1 MGGRFKQCHHAV
13 LNRDDQ
19 NDFTSVREA
28 KERRTSQTGQYRY
41 TTDRINDAQ
50 KIGNIGVVLKS
61 VQDVQAFPILVYF

>member
-1 MGGRFKQCHHAV
+1 MGGRFKQRHLAV

-28 KERRTSQTGQYRY
+28 EETRTSQAGQYRY

-50 KIGNIGVVLKS
+50 KIGNIAGF
-61 VQDVQAFPILVYF
+61 A